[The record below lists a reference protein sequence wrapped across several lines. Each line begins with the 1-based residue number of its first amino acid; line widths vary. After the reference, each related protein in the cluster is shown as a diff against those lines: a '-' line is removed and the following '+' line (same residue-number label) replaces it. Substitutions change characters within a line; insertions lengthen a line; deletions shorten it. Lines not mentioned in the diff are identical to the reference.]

1 MLQIKDI
8 HKEYRTGNLVQR
20 ALDGVSLSLRDNEFV
35 AILGPS
41 GSGKTTLLNIIGGL
55 DRYDSGD
62 LIINGI
68 STKKYKDRDWDSY
81 RNHTIGFV
89 FQSYNLIPHQT
100 VLANVELA
108 LTISGVSK
116 SERRRRAKEALE
128 KVGLG
133 AQIHKKPSQMSGGQ
147 MQRVAIA
154 RALVNDPEILLAD
167 EPTGAL
173 DSDTSVQVMDLLQE
187 VAKER
192 LVVMVTHNPELAQLY
207 ATRIVTVKDGRILS
221 DTDPFVI
228 DSESMA
234 PPVHKNMGKSS
245 MSFFTALSLSFQN
258 LKTKKARTLLT
269 SFAGSIGII
278 GIALILSISNGV
290 DKYIT
295 NMEEETLSEYPLQ
308 IQSTGVDLTSM
319 MMGAATAQS
328 EKKDGEVGVAQM
340 VTNMFSKMNS
350 NDLESLKVYLDSN
363 ESSISQYANSVEYT
377 YSVSPQ
383 IFLENGKNIRQVNPD
398 KSFSAMGLG
407 SGSSNSIMSSTMST
421 DVFHEMPEDA
431 DLYKDQ
437 YDVKAGRWPEN
448 YKECVLVLTSQG
460 DISDFLQYTLGLRD
474 GKELDDMV
482 QKFIAEEA
490 VETPE
495 NEGPYT
501 YDEILGKKFKL
512 VNSTDYYEYD
522 EEYKVWKD
530 KSDNS
535 SYMKK
540 LVKNGED
547 LTIVGIVQP
556 VEGATASMLTA
567 GICYTPELTKHVIEK
582 AASSEIVKQQLAD
595 EKINVFTGEEFGKED
610 NENSKF
616 DMESLFSINADALQE
631 AFQVDLSGFNMDLS
645 SLSGL
650 SSGLNVEMPD
660 MPDMS
665 ALAGNIN
672 LDESSMP
679 DLSKLIKLD
688 DLDLDLS
695 HMIDPEEILKNLPA
709 DQVPDMSQALKSV
722 KFDFTEEKVTALLKE
737 VLTGYQES
745 IKDKPEADMDKMQAA
760 LKQYLTS
767 KEMNER
773 LCKDLQELVK
783 NNVNVDMSSEKLIA
797 VAVGLMNQYQEYAKA
812 NGITQ
817 TDVASIL
824 AFLSQGEIQQQ
835 IKEEAENLVK
845 NSVTVNITTKQI
857 RDLLMQ
863 DVVAAYPEYAR
874 NNSLPDPA
882 NLGTYFLEYMQTE
895 DGQNRLMNGL
905 MTLVDTSEVQTQFSQ
920 AMETYMKSMM
930 TSFTDAIAKGIESK
944 FTEIMEQV
952 EKQLTKGIQTAME
965 QMIGNISS
973 GMQEAMQSVMT
984 SVSSSLTSAMSQA
997 MSGLGGLG
1005 SGMGNM
1011 EDALSIN
1018 PEAFAKA
1025 IQMNMNEDDLSE
1037 LMMSLLSSENSSY
1050 DGNLKKL
1057 GYADLNVPGG
1067 INIYPKDFESKSEI
1081 VGILDQYNADME
1093 AAGEDEKVI
1102 TYTDLVGTL
1111 MSSVTN
1117 IVNIISYVLVAFV
1130 AISLVVS
1137 SIMIGVIT
1145 YISVLER
1152 KKEIGIL
1159 RAIGASRHNVSQV
1172 FNAETFIIG
1181 FCAGA
1186 MGIGITLLLLIP
1198 ANSIIRSLADGVNVK
1213 AALPPV
1219 AAVVLIGL
1227 SVVLTLLGGL
1237 IPSRKAAKS
1246 DPVTAL
1252 RTD

>member
-234 PPVHKNMGKSS
+234 LPVHKNMGKSS

-328 EKKDGEVGVAQM
+328 GKKDREVGVAQM

-482 QKFIAEEA
+482 QKFMAEEA

-567 GICYTPELTKHVIEK
+567 GICYTPELTRHVIEK

-595 EKINVFTGEEFGKED
+595 EKINVFTREEFGKED

>member
-173 DSDTSVQVMDLLQE
+173 DSDTSVQVMDLLQG

-328 EKKDGEVGVAQM
+328 GKKDGEVGVAQM

-482 QKFIAEEA
+482 QKFMAEEA

-857 RDLLMQ
+857 QDLLLQ

-930 TSFTDAIAKGIESK
+930 TSFTDAITKGIESK

-965 QMIGNISS
+965 QMMGNISS
-973 GMQEAMQSVMT
+973 GMQEAMQSVMA
-984 SVSSSLTSAMSQA
+984 SVSSSITSAMSQA

-1005 SGMGNM
+1005 SSMGNM
-1011 EDALSIN
+1011 EDALSID

-1037 LMMSLLSSENSSY
+1037 LMMSLLSSENASY

-1111 MSSVTN
+1111 MSSVTD

-1186 MGIGITLLLLIP
+1186 MGIGITLFLLIP

>member
-328 EKKDGEVGVAQM
+328 GKKDGEVGVAQM

-482 QKFIAEEA
+482 QKFMAEEA

-920 AMETYMKSMM
+920 AMETYMKAMM

-965 QMIGNISS
+965 QMMGNISS
-973 GMQEAMQSVMT
+973 GMQEAMQSVMA

-1111 MSSVTN
+1111 MSSVTD